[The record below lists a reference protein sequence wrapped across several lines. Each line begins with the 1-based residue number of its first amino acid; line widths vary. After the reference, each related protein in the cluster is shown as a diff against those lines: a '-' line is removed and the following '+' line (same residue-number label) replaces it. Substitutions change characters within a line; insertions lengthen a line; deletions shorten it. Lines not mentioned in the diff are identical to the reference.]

1 MKKRRKKKY
10 EILATG
16 EKIDGVQSRN
26 QLTEFLSRSLASIS
40 PSFSFGVALILFS
53 DTVGCTE
60 QERKKRCLQA
70 RCISVLLNKSG
81 AEANKVL
88 LKILQSKK

>member
-1 MKKRRKKKY
+1 MKKAEKKSY

-40 PSFSFGVALILFS
+40 PGFSLALL
-53 DTVGCTE
+53 
-60 QERKKRCLQA
+60 
-70 RCISVLLNKSG
+70 
-81 AEANKVL
+81 
-88 LKILQSKK
+88 